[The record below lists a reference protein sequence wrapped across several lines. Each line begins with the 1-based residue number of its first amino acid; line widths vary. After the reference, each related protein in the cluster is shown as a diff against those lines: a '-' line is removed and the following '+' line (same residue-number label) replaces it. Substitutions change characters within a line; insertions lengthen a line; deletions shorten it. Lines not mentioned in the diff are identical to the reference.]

1 MSAPAFSP
9 LDDYLILLGQLVR
22 QPSVVGAERAF
33 FRTLCRELDDVGV
46 KLTQY
51 EGLLVAEG
59 TRPDS
64 TYLSVHVDR
73 HGLICTGPGEFQYAA
88 FIAKHRADQ
97 LGNSVS
103 YQTFGTLAGRF
114 HKEAVEAYEPW
125 TGEYLGRGIITDAY
139 LCDRR
144 NNVIFQ
150 VQGLDHVPPGTAV
163 AYSDRVN
170 VSGDLICA
178 QLDNVVWVAAVVQ
191 MFRQGFQGTAF
202 FTAQE
207 EAGRSWRF
215 VLEWFQRVDR
225 TTRELFVLD
234 TSPFDTR
241 EEADAQQ
248 VILRRR
254 DANGIFDRELVD
266 ALERKCRQLE
276 IPYRFKDAIVEAEN
290 ERRLANGE
298 KAKSLGST
306 ELGRLVSASNG
317 AIQGATIQIPTTG
330 YHTASECTRLSS
342 LQACMRLLGSVIAER
357 NGETGPR

>member
-1 MSAPAFSP
+1 MIPAS
-9 LDDYLILLGQLVR
+9 LDGYLVLLGQLVR

-33 FRTLCRELDDVGV
+33 FRALRRELDDIGV
-46 KLTQY
+46 KVTQY

-59 TRPDS
+59 SRPDS

-103 YQTFGTLAGRF
+103 EQTFGTLAGRF
-114 HKEAVEAYEPW
+114 HREAVEAYEPW

-139 LCDRR
+139 LCERR

-150 VQGLDHVPPGTAV
+150 VQGLDHVLPGTAV
-163 AYSDRVN
+163 AYSDRVTIE
-170 VSGDLICA
+170 GDLIAA
-178 QLDNVVWVAAVVQ
+178 QLDNVVWVAAVVE
-191 MFRQGFQGTAF
+191 MFRHGFQGTAF

-225 TTRELFVLD
+225 TTSELFVLD
-234 TSPFDTR
+234 TSPFETR
-241 EEADAQQ
+241 EDADAQD
-248 VILRRR
+248 VVLRRR
-254 DANGIFDRELVD
+254 DANGEFNAELVD
-266 ALERKCRQLE
+266 RLEAKCKELA
-276 IPYRFKDAIVEAEN
+276 IPYRFKNAIVEAEN
-290 ERRLANGE
+290 KIRAANGE
-298 KAKSLGST
+298 KLKTLGST
-306 ELGRLVSASNG
+306 ELGRLVSSSEG

-330 YHTASECTRLSS
+330 YHTAAECTRLSS
-342 LQACMRLLGSVIAER
+342 LSSCLRLLGSVIDDR
-357 NGETGPR
+357 G